1 MSKNLNDHYTKLGIT
16 PFDYSMANGLDA
28 MQHSIVK
35 YVTRF
40 RSKNGMEDLRKAAD
54 VLDQLIAHEA
64 NVAEEEAE
72 EAFPEQDVNVSE
84 KPIQIPIGKTAVL
97 ELVTQLL
104 KEEVVVGLDRIVAI
118 PRGGLSVA
126 HVIAEHLGVKDV
138 ELYNPDIV
146 YEGNVLLVDD
156 INDTGD
162 TLIGILSHPG
172 RFIRGTVITAVLAQ
186 RYNSKLKA
194 SFVGEHIKHDNYV
207 LFPWE
212 A

>member
-1 MSKNLNDHYTKLGIT
+1 MSKKLDDHYTEMGIE
-16 PFDYSMANGLDA
+16 PIVYSHANNLDPY
-28 MQHSIVK
+28 QHTIVK
-35 YVTRF
+35 YVTRYGVKGGV
-40 RSKNGMEDLRKAAD
+40 RDLKAA
-54 VLDQLIAHEA
+54 QLLLGKYIETL
-64 NVAEEEAE
+64 EKEAE

-84 KPIQIPIGKTAVL
+84 KPIKIPIGRAAVL
-97 ELVTQLL
+97 ELVAQLL
-104 KEEVVVGLDRIVAI
+104 KEEVATGLDRIVAI
-118 PRGGLSVA
+118 PRGGLSIA

-156 INDTGD
+156 INDTGS
-162 TLIGILSHPG
+162 TLTAILSHPG
-172 RFIRGTVITAVLAQ
+172 RFVRGTVITAVLAQ

-194 SFVGEHIKHDNYV
+194 SFVGEHIQHDNYV